1 MHPGTAAL
9 ERGLLILQT
18 LAEPEVGTL
27 GLTVNEIAERL
38 DLDKS
43 QASRTLNTLAV
54 HGYVARDSVNQSYR
68 LGPTLFATA
77 TRALEARLVALAGAR
92 LRALARELGETAHLS
107 VRHPD
112 GVLTLASETPAD
124 ANLLARARVGTIT
137 PLPTTS
143 AGRALVIDL
152 DDDELAAMG
161 FDATA
166 VAAVGQVRRDGVAYV
181 RDEFEPGLIAAAA
194 PVLDSHGS
202 VIAAI
207 NVSAPT
213 FRLEGRIDEAGRL
226 VADAA
231 AALALALAGTPI
243 GVAR

>member
-9 ERGLLILQT
+9 ERGLLTLQA
-18 LAEPEVGTL
+18 LAEPDVGTL

-38 DLDKS
+38 ELDKS
-43 QASRTLNTLAV
+43 QASRTLNTLAA
-54 HGYVARDSVNQSYR
+54 HGYVVRDPATQSYR
-68 LGPTLFATA
+68 LGPALFAIA
-77 TRALEARLVALAGAR
+77 TRAREARIVTLAGPR
-92 LRALARELGETAHLS
+92 LRALARALGETSHLS

-143 AGRALVIDL
+143 AGRALATDL
-152 DDDELAAMG
+152 ENDELAEMG
-161 FDATA
+161 FDGEGIAA
-166 VAAVGQVRRDGVAYV
+166 VARARAEGIAIV
-181 RDEFEPGLIAAAA
+181 RDEFEPGLLAAAA
-194 PVLDSHGS
+194 PVLDTHGR

-213 FRLEGRIDEAGRL
+213 FRLEHRLDEAGRL
-226 VADAA
+226 VAEAA
-231 AALALALAGTPI
+231 SALSSAVTGATV
-243 GVAR
+243 GVTR